1 MSALRSTHDPS
12 LDYRLALWDSLWERL
27 LAPLPDEKGNE
38 ADIGPQSG
46 EDGCAAGGRIPTAR
60 IDGDGNGNL
69 SDGGAAPCQS

>member
-12 LDYRLALWDSLWERL
+12 PEYRRAQWDRLWDRL
-27 LAPLPDEKGNE
+27 LAPLPDETGQE
-38 ADIGPQSG
+38 AGTAAPGG